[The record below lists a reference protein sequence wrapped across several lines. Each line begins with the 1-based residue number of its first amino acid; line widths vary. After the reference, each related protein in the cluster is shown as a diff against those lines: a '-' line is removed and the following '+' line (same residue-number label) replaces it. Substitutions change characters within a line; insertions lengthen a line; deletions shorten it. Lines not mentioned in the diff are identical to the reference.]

1 VKADGKTWLFT
12 VAGQHDRSGG
22 GVRVAVV
29 ALPPVPQAQSDEL
42 LAAIAILWP
51 GDTVGVHT
59 HPGPEAW
66 YVLAGEQCLETA
78 VGVSRA
84 RAGQTMVAPAATPMK
99 LVITGSSLRRAFF
112 IVLHDAAQPWIS
124 DATWQPQGRCN
135 PH

>member
-1 VKADGKTWLFT
+1 
-12 VAGQHDRSGG
+12 
-22 GVRVAVV
+22 
-29 ALPPVPQAQSDEL
+29 LPPVPQAQSYEL

-51 GDTVGVHT
+51 GANVDVHT

-84 RAGQTMVAPAATPMK
+84 SAGQTMVALAATPMK

-124 DATWQPQGRCN
+124 DAAWQPQGLCQRN
-135 PH
+135 